1 MYFEGQQLWKPN
13 ARVFALHRNGY
24 AGMQRYAAFL
34 WSGDVQ
40 SMWET
45 LRNHVPVAI
54 NCGLSGIPYWGTDIG
69 GFIPTPD
76 YTGELHVRWF
86 QFGAF
91 NTLFRAHGRDWH
103 LRLPWGWNTA
113 EPGPVET
120 NYAPPPEQ
128 LHNADVEPIC
138 RKFLEL
144 RYRLMPYLYTA
155 VRDGHDTGLPVV
167 RALWL
172 HDPSDR
178 AGAARGDQ
186 YLWGRDVLV
195 APVVEKGATSR
206 KLYGTRRGKWIRF
219 LDRGRDRGRPRDR
232 PGRHARHAAALRE
245 SRRDHPDGASEA
257 VRSSSRATSRSRS
270 PCIQAPT
277 APRRSMKM
285 TGHHS
290 TSGRAPTCESR

>member
-1 MYFEGQQLWKPN
+1 DQGDGYTPASKLARIRMYFEGQQVWKPN

-91 NTLFRAHGRDWH
+91 NTLFREHGRDWH
-103 LRLPWGWNTA
+103 LRLPWGWNTG

-172 HDPSDR
+172 HDPSDQ
-178 AGAARGDQ
+178 AGAARGDP
-186 YLWGRDVLV
+186 YPWGRGVVV
-195 APVVEKGATSR
+195 AA
-206 KLYGTRRGKWIRF
+206 RG
-219 LDRGRDRGRPRDR
+219 
-232 PGRHARHAAALRE
+232 
-245 SRRDHPDGASEA
+245 
-257 VRSSSRATSRSRS
+257 
-270 PCIQAPT
+270 
-277 APRRSMKM
+277 
-285 TGHHS
+285 
-290 TSGRAPTCESR
+290 